1 MIQYREAK
9 ASIDT
14 QVATLQ
20 GIAAAMCPLE
30 VLVTDIDSPLW
41 PSEEEYVGRTAQ
53 AYSVTEVDRNGNLLL
68 LYGLFLT
75 SDIGNFGRTIV
86 VKG

>member
-53 AYSVTEVDRNGNLLL
+53 AA
-68 LYGLFLT
+68 
-75 SDIGNFGRTIV
+75 
-86 VKG
+86 